1 MTEAEARIVIQAFLD
16 KRKSSVKIMKLYRF
30 NTGWLAT
37 FSSKPGEFGG
47 GALAVYD
54 NGKFQGMPSAP
65 PGGLVEMLNE
75 ESQTPEE

>member
-1 MTEAEARIVIQAFLD
+1 MNETEVRIVVQKFLD
-16 KRKSSVKIMKLYRF
+16 ERKSSIKLMKLYRF

-65 PGGLVEMLNE
+65 PGSLVEILNE
-75 ESQTPEE
+75 ESQTPE

>member
-1 MTEAEARIVIQAFLD
+1 VTEAEARIVVQAFLD
-16 KRKSSVKIMKLYRF
+16 ERKSSKKLMDLYRF

-37 FSSKPGEFGG
+37 FSSKPGEIGG

-54 NGKFQGMPSAP
+54 NGKLQGMPSAP
-65 PGGLVEMLNE
+65 PGSLVEILNE